1 MKIEPALCGI
11 IQEIRSNFFLESDIR
26 GMTIELKQNDS
37 VRLGIG
43 ATRRENARV
52 KEWIDNGCLCLSFGG
67 KIALRPGTQVQ
78 LEVPN
83 SNPRA
88 FYYLQ
93 AVECREAENN
103 ELYLSRNTN
112 SQFDQRRR
120 AWRVPYSAKTAI
132 RSKKSQQAVDA
143 EFSNVS
149 MDAAYLLASGKFNV
163 GEEIDLRLVL
173 PEYPEHT
180 LSARVM
186 RTSDTA
192 LDKDSLGQSRYGVLV
207 RFTKMPKVVARYL
220 TYFMW
225 QQIRK
230 THLRQLQM
238 VFAGTTRKPRR
249 AAEPNQGQ
257 ENAETKKQP
266 ENIVATVKKGK
277 QTLD

>member
-1 MKIEPALCGI
+1 
-11 IQEIRSNFFLESDIR
+11 
-26 GMTIELKQNDS
+26 MTIELKKNAP
-37 VRLGIG
+37 VRLTIG
-43 ATRRENARV
+43 ATRRENARI
-52 KEWIDNGCLCLSFGG
+52 KDWLDNGCICLSFGSR
-67 KIALRPGTQVQ
+67 IALRPGTKVQ

-83 SNPRA
+83 EEPRA

-93 AVECREAENN
+93 AVEVLEAEKN

-120 AWRVPYSAKTAI
+120 SWRVPYAAKTVI
-132 RSKKSQQAVDA
+132 RKKDEQQYVDA
-143 EFSNVS
+143 EFSNLS
-149 MDAAYLLASGKFNV
+149 MEAAYLMTREKFAV

-192 LDKDSLGQSRYGVLV
+192 LDKDGAGNPRFGVLV
-207 RFTKMPKVVARYL
+207 RFTKMPKVVLRYL

-230 THLRQLQM
+230 THLRQLQL
-238 VFAGTTRKPRR
+238 VFAGTGRKPRR
-249 AAEPNQGQ
+249 SAENQ
-257 ENAETKKQP
+257 EEPAK
-266 ENIVATVKKGK
+266 IVAAVDKGK
-277 QTLD
+277 QPLD